1 MLLGAVIDEI
11 VGADAVHA
19 LAESA
24 EPAPRQ
30 LLVDHRLVTKV
41 AAGAAVLGAH
51 VGAQKTHGTGLAP
64 DLLADVLLL
73 APLAL
78 VRHHFRLDEAS
89 RRVAKYRELLVHPGR
104 LVGAR
109 NRCVHVQFHRGSTA
123 VSVPQSPASVVKM
136 ALLMGAR
143 SHIAGMGSHNP
154 RARGLIG
161 SAGAALAV
169 LTFINLFNYLDRY
182 VVSALVESLRRS
194 ELHLTDTEAGSLMSG
209 FLIVFAVVGPIF
221 GFLGDRRSRP
231 RLIAF
236 GVACWS
242 VATALSGL
250 AWNFASLFAA
260 RAAVGV
266 GEAAY
271 VTIGP
276 SLLSDYFPRGE
287 RGRVMAIF
295 FCAIPVG
302 SALGYV
308 VGGFMDVH
316 FGWRMAFFVAGVPG
330 LLLALLCLGLH
341 DPPRGS
347 QDDEETAQPPAA
359 SRPAANYLALLKNR
373 PYALTI
379 AGYAAYTFALGGLA
393 YWMPA
398 FLERIRHVPEKSA
411 TVSFGIIVVITGFVG
426 TFAGG
431 WLGDF
436 CARYTQRAYLWISA
450 AATLAAVPFAWLAL
464 TVAAQRTYLR
474 LHGDRTALDV
484 PVDRTDQ
491 RHDRQSRASRRS
503 APRRTRSA
511 SSAFTYWA
519 MSLLRCSSG

>member
-1 MLLGAVIDEI
+1 MVRRM
-11 VGADAVHA
+11 
-19 LAESA
+19 AERS
-24 EPAPRQ
+24 
-30 LLVDHRLVTKV
+30 HNT
-41 AAGAAVLGAH
+41 
-51 VGAQKTHGTGLAP
+51 GTG
-64 DLLADVLLL
+64 
-73 APLAL
+73 
-78 VRHHFRLDEAS
+78 S
-89 RRVAKYRELLVHPGR
+89 RKA
-104 LVGAR
+104 
-109 NRCVHVQFHRGSTA
+109 
-123 VSVPQSPASVVKM
+123 
-136 ALLMGAR
+136 
-143 SHIAGMGSHNP
+143 
-154 RARGLIG
+154 LIG

-182 VVSALVESLRRS
+182 VVSTLVESLRRS
-194 ELHLTDTEAGSLMSG
+194 ELHLTDTQAGSLMSG
-209 FLIVFAVVGPIF
+209 FLIVFALVGPIF
-221 GFLGDRRSRP
+221 GVLGDSRSRP

-242 VATALSGL
+242 IATALSGL
-250 AWNFASLFAA
+250 AWSFASLFVA

-330 LLLALLCLGLH
+330 LILALLCLGLR

-347 QDDEETAQPPAA
+347 QDGAAAAEPRAA

-373 PYALTI
+373 PYVLTI

-411 TVSFGIIVVITGFVG
+411 TFSFGIIVVITGFVG

-450 AATLAAVPFAWLAL
+450 VATLAAVPFAWLAL
-464 TVAAQRTYLR
+464 TVAAPRTYLVCMVIAQLLMFLSTGPINATIVNLVR
-474 LHGDRTALDV
+474 PTQRSSANALGVFSIHLLGDV
-484 PVDRTDQ
+484 PSPLLIGLISTHSSLQQGVKLVPLAILVSGVIWIFGALAQPAGLATPKLQ
-491 RHDRQSRASRRS
+491 S
-503 APRRTRSA
+503 APA
-511 SSAFTYWA
+511 
-519 MSLLRCSSG
+519 

>member
-1 MLLGAVIDEI
+1 
-11 VGADAVHA
+11 
-19 LAESA
+19 
-24 EPAPRQ
+24 
-30 LLVDHRLVTKV
+30 
-41 AAGAAVLGAH
+41 
-51 VGAQKTHGTGLAP
+51 
-64 DLLADVLLL
+64 
-73 APLAL
+73 
-78 VRHHFRLDEAS
+78 
-89 RRVAKYRELLVHPGR
+89 
-104 LVGAR
+104 
-109 NRCVHVQFHRGSTA
+109 
-123 VSVPQSPASVVKM
+123 
-136 ALLMGAR
+136 MGAR
-143 SHIAGMGSHNP
+143 SHNTGMGS
-154 RARGLIG
+154 RKALIG
-161 SAGAALAV
+161 SGGAALAV

-182 VVSALVESLRRS
+182 VVSTLVESLRRS
-194 ELHLTDTEAGSLMSG
+194 ELHLTDTQAGSLMSG
-209 FLIVFAVVGPIF
+209 FLIVFALVGPIF
-221 GFLGDRRSRP
+221 GFLGDSRSRP

-242 VATALSGL
+242 IATALSGL

-276 SLLSDYFPRGE
+276 SLLSDYFPPGD

-330 LLLALLCLGLH
+330 LILALLCLGLR
-341 DPPRGS
+341 DPPRGG
-347 QDDEETAQPPAA
+347 QDGKETGQPRAA
-359 SRPAANYLALLKNR
+359 SRPAANYLELLKNR
-373 PYALTI
+373 PYVLTI

-393 YWMPA
+393 YWIPA

-411 TVSFGIIVVITGFVG
+411 TFSFGIIVVITGFVG

-464 TVAAQRTYLR
+464 TVAAPRTYLVCMVIAQLLMFLSTGPINATIVNLVR
-474 LHGDRTALDV
+474 PTQRSSANALGVFSIHLLGDV
-484 PVDRTDQ
+484 PSPLLIGLISTHSSLQQGVKLVPLAILVSGVIWIFGALAQ
-491 RHDRQSRASRRS
+491 PAGLAAAKMQGVPGLG
-503 APRRTRSA
+503 APR
-511 SSAFTYWA
+511 
-519 MSLLRCSSG
+519 